1 MPHRT
6 LHSPLV
12 AGGWS
17 VRIALLVFSVLGA
30 ALPAAAQDTLTPLLS
45 GGVGFFTSTNG
56 GNTTYQ
62 PHIEPLIAAPITHR
76 LLIESRGILLES
88 FSPNGST
95 GYDHS
100 HVASFVYLQGD

>member
-6 LHSPLV
+6 LRSPLLS
-12 AGGWS
+12 GSWS
-17 VRIALLVFSVLGA
+17 VRVAVLVFSVLGVA
-30 ALPAAAQDTLTPLLS
+30 FPSGAQDTLTPLFS

-76 LLIESRGILLES
+76 LLVESRGILLES
-88 FSPNGST
+88 FFPNGSS

-100 HVASFVYLQGD
+100 HAASFIYLQGD